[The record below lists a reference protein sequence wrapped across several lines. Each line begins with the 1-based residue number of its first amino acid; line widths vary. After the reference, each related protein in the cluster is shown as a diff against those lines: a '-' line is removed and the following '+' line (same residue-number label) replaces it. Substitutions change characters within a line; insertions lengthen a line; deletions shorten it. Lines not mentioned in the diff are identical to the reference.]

1 MASGVYLI
9 MDFDHG
15 VGGVEEHTHRIAKH
29 LTGLGERI
37 VVMAPPSPGAA
48 AFDAACG
55 YPVIRFELPEAVPGG
70 RLLRRC
76 VRLAKATRAF
86 VRTAKAMR
94 ADYVMW
100 AAWGPNPGVGIVLCA
115 LALRVP
121 FFLFA
126 HGREFTAARG
136 WRLVRRLTVRA
147 ATGVLCVS
155 DFIRSRV
162 LLDGARPERVVT
174 VLPGLDVGEADA
186 YRRRAPPGRFPR
198 VAAAFGPGVPAV
210 LSVCRL
216 ARGKG
221 VDRMI
226 DAMGKVAAAV
236 PGTRYAVIGAGPEA
250 DALQRR
256 AAESAAAGSITFLGA
271 VTGDEKLAFYERCD
285 VFAMPSEDEGF
296 GIVFLEAGGFGKPVV
311 GGRTAPPDGCRAARP
326 DGRPRRSARCAGRGR
341 RGDRTVAGSARSPA
355 PRRERRT
362 ARAGGTELAVKRA
375 EGARHRAPIVAA
387 DTRRQARRRAVARAD
402 SLVAMMSGP
411 MGVIEQS
418 RLPRRGTRAA
428 DVRDGGAAPGRPG
441 DGHRADRRCARCA
454 GAPPGAGGW

>member
-186 YRRRAPPGRFPR
+186 YRGRARPGRFPR

-296 GIVFLEAGGFGKPVV
+296 GIVFLEAAGFGKPVV
-311 GGRTAPPDGCRAARP
+311 GGRTVPPTDAVLHDRTGALVDPRDAQAVADAVIGLLQDPREARRL
-326 DGRPRRSARCAGRGR
+326 GANGARRVREELNWRSSARKVRDIVHRSLRPTHGGAGANGGR
-341 RGDRTVAGSARSPA
+341 RG
-355 PRRERRT
+355 
-362 ARAGGTELAVKRA
+362 
-375 EGARHRAPIVAA
+375 
-387 DTRRQARRRAVARAD
+387 
-402 SLVAMMSGP
+402 
-411 MGVIEQS
+411 
-418 RLPRRGTRAA
+418 
-428 DVRDGGAAPGRPG
+428 AAPSL
-441 DGHRADRRCARCA
+441 ARIC
-454 GAPPGAGGW
+454 WWR

>member
-70 RLLRRC
+70 RLLWRG
-76 VRLAKATRAF
+76 

-100 AAWGPNPGVGIVLCA
+100 AAWGPNPGGGIVLCA

-162 LLDGARPERVVT
+162 LLDGAPPERVVT
-174 VLPGLDVGEADA
+174 VLPGLDVGDADA
-186 YRRRAPPGRFPR
+186 YRRHARPGRFPR
-198 VAAAFGPGVPAV
+198 VAAAFPPGVPAV

-256 AAESAAAGSITFLGA
+256 AAESAAADSIAFLGA

-311 GGRTAPPDGCRAARP
+311 GGRTAPPTDAVLHDRTGALVDPRDAQAVADAVIGLLKDPREARRL
-326 DGRPRRSARCAGRGR
+326 GANGARRVREELNWRSSARKVRDIVHRSLRPTHGGR
-341 RGDRTVAGSARSPA
+341 RG
-355 PRRERRT
+355 
-362 ARAGGTELAVKRA
+362 
-375 EGARHRAPIVAA
+375 
-387 DTRRQARRRAVARAD
+387 
-402 SLVAMMSGP
+402 
-411 MGVIEQS
+411 
-418 RLPRRGTRAA
+418 
-428 DVRDGGAAPGRPG
+428 AAPSL
-441 DGHRADRRCARCA
+441 ARIR
-454 GAPPGAGGW
+454 WWR